1 MNGTP
6 VNDCSGTF
14 YDPGGEAGGYGNN
27 QNLTTTICSDGSDG
41 THIRLSFSG
50 ADIAPGDL
58 LCIYDGTNVSA
69 PLIACHTDYNPG
81 QPFLIQA
88 TAVNPSGCLTVSFV
102 SDGGGT
108 GQGWA
113 AAIACVPSCQA
124 VLADLV
130 STN

>member
-1 MNGTP
+1 MNLRLLILISSLSIGHLAKVQAQNYVMNGTP

-88 TAVNPSGCLTVSFV
+88 TAVNPSCCLTV
-102 SDGGGT
+102 
-108 GQGWA
+108 
-113 AAIACVPSCQA
+113 
-124 VLADLV
+124 
-130 STN
+130 